1 MEIKTYK
8 DLIVWKKSKEL
19 VISIYEVS
27 RYFPKEEM
35 FGITNQMRRAAVSIT
50 NNISEGTGRQYKK
63 DTLQFLFIANGSLNE
78 AENMVLIANELG
90 FINETK
96 IIELSEK
103 IEEVRRLLK
112 GFIKYFQENNQLK

>member
-27 RYFPKEEM
+27 GYFPKEEM

-103 IEEVRRLLK
+103 LRKSDV
-112 GFIKYFQENNQLK
+112 Y